1 MNRIFSQDGPLTF
14 ILNTIADLVIL
25 NILTILFCIPVVT
38 AGASLTA
45 MYYVLIKMVRHEES
59 YVAKMFFRSF
69 RQNLFQA
76 TVIWICV
83 MLGTAGLFCMNR
95 AFSEDASM
103 HTMQILIGVVSILF
117 LCGIVYIFPVLSKFD
132 NSIRATVRNAYLMS
146 MLHLPKT
153 ILIFAIVVTFAAMY
167 VILFLNVIPIMVLAG
182 LTLPGYLTAY
192 LFSGIFKRYE
202 QTVGQNV

>member
-45 MYYVLIKMVRHEES
+45 MY
-59 YVAKMFFRSF
+59 
-69 RQNLFQA
+69 
-76 TVIWICV
+76 
-83 MLGTAGLFCMNR
+83 
-95 AFSEDASM
+95 
-103 HTMQILIGVVSILF
+103 
-117 LCGIVYIFPVLSKFD
+117 
-132 NSIRATVRNAYLMS
+132 
-146 MLHLPKT
+146 
-153 ILIFAIVVTFAAMY
+153 

-192 LFSGIFKRYE
+192 FFSGIFKRYE